1 MKVIAA
7 MKEKVLFSV
16 AAWLCAFTLLASEAY
31 VGSALLAVRERPDN
45 LSRCVC
51 VLKFG
56 DKVSAGVTVRS
67 VPEFAGNRNRFP
79 KTLVPCWAMVEC
91 SIGKGYVPVHS
102 LVARISEDDRQIADT
117 IARKMGSD
125 VAKNF
130 SEAEDSV
137 ALASMKGAAG
147 SLKIDGVS
155 MGIDKVVD
163 IVCDEG
169 RGPLDDEAVKAF
181 VSDGGLNERLM
192 PVTDSGKIL
201 FPAEKAFADI
211 QALSSRVKA
220 LGKMDADMKM
230 ALEAA
235 SSLAVMMAI
244 DEIVPKTELALG
256 MHVVSKPLGGC
267 SVVPGDDPRSIYV
280 NKVGQTIVS
289 ASACAPFLGFR
300 FVLLESKDVN
310 AFAVPGGIICVY
322 TGLLDFLESEDE
334 LAVVLGHEVAHVEL
348 RHGIK
353 GVDDA
358 SRLAICSKVLGFTLE
373 NDEELSGES
382 AKVKKNI
389 SKVLDEMF
397 NRISNGYSADLEGQ
411 ADWRALQLVSR
422 IGYDA
427 RAMVGLMGRFK
438 AKFNTYGGAKYPEKR
453 GADIEKYCGQLGIG
467 EDAVP
472 GRQMRAMRYRMTVG
486 R

>member
-1 MKVIAA
+1 
-7 MKEKVLFSV
+7 MKEKVLFPVV
-16 AAWLCAFTLLASEAY
+16 ACLCAFTLSAGEAY
-31 VGSALLAVRERPDN
+31 VGSALLAVREQPDN
-45 LSRCVC
+45 LSGCVC
-51 VLKFG
+51 ILKFG
-56 DKVSAGVTVRS
+56 DKVTTGVTVRS
-67 VPEFAGNRNRFP
+67 APEFAGNRNKFP
-79 KTLVPCWAMVEC
+79 KTLVPSWAMVEC

-102 LVARISEDDRQIADT
+102 LVARISEEDRQIADT
-117 IARKMGSD
+117 IARKMGTD

-155 MGIDKVVD
+155 MDFDKVFD

-181 VSDGGLNERLM
+181 VSDGGLNEHLM
-192 PVTDSGKIL
+192 PVTDSGKLL
-201 FPAEKAFADI
+201 FPAQKAFADI
-211 QALSSRVKA
+211 QALSSKAKA
-220 LGKMDADMKM
+220 LGKLDADTKL
-230 ALEAA
+230 ALDAA
-235 SSLAVMMAI
+235 SSLAIMMAI
-244 DEIVPKTELALG
+244 DEIVPKTELSLG
-256 MHVVSKPLGGC
+256 IHVLSKPLGGC
-267 SVVPGDDPRSIYV
+267 PIVPGDDPRSIYV
-280 NKVGQTIVS
+280 NKVGQTIAN

-373 NDEELSGES
+373 NAEGVSDES
-382 AKVKKNI
+382 AKVKKSI

-397 NRISNGYSADLEGQ
+397 DRISNGYSADLEGQ

-453 GADIEKYCGQLGIG
+453 GADIEKYCRQLGIG

-472 GRQMRAMRYRMTVG
+472 GRQMRTMRYRMTVG